1 MTLSTCISSMDIF
14 AADNAATPFTEA
26 LRVVTDHGYQ
36 LRLEGNK
43 VTKLG
48 GGIERAVRENKTLHV
63 FPLKYMPNLSQ
74 EQQAQAV
81 QALNRKGEGE
91 ALDLK
96 VEPPLCRIMVKL
108 RLPVAA
114 MDAHCPFC
122 DAIADR
128 YGDHARAC
136 PCGGGR
142 AKLHNRLVVA
152 ARTRAAG
159 THTEVEKPGL
169 LPPRCDEG
177 GQAEDGAARGSGR
190 RPADVFL
197 EAWRP
202 KRLLSWTWLTSGMR
216 PGNPAAV
223 ADAGD
228 RPTANYEAKKRQHLQ
243 TQQLCTN
250 EGIHF
255 IPLVAEGCAGGWAP
269 AAQQL
274 WQQLGRA
281 VAAISGEPASVKTDW
296 LLQRQSHPATAAVR
310 GRDPSPTSGAM
321 SWAKKVVLEFQ
332 PTTFMRCSTFDIVVA
347 CSYRVSAHTLLRVTP
362 RGLRHR
368 VALFSHASCR

>member
-1 MTLSTCISSMDIF
+1 MAQKVSKLQSLVVESKELS
-14 AADNAATPFTEA
+14 E
-26 LRVVTDHGYQ
+26 
-36 LRLEGNK
+36 
-43 VTKLG
+43 
-48 GGIERAVRENKTLHV
+48 KTLHV

-81 QALNRKGEGE
+81 QARNRKGEGE

-96 VEPPLCRIMVKL
+96 VEPALFRIMVKL

-122 DAIADR
+122 DGIADR

-136 PCGGGR
+136 PCGGDR
-142 AKLHNRLVVA
+142 AKRHNRLRAVVA

-159 THTEVEKPGL
+159 IHTELEKPGL
-169 LPPRCDEG
+169 LPPRFDEG
-177 GQAEDGAARGSGR
+177 RQAEDVAARGSGR
-190 RPADVFL
+190 RPADVVL

-228 RPTANYEAKKRQHLQ
+228 RPAANYEAKKRQHLQ
-243 TQQLCTN
+243 TQQLCTS

-274 WQQLGRA
+274 PQGALLQHQVRQAQECRRSPSLPGRATFKAPTKAGPASKPEAKQAPRAFAKPTPKVKWQQLGRA
-281 VAAISGEPASVKTDW
+281 VATISGEPASVKTDW
-296 LLQRQSHPATAAVR
+296 LLQCQSHPATAAVR
-310 GRDPSPTSGAM
+310 GRDPGPTSGAM
-321 SWAKKVVLEFQ
+321 SWA
-332 PTTFMRCSTFDIVVA
+332 S
-347 CSYRVSAHTLLRVTP
+347 
-362 RGLRHR
+362 
-368 VALFSHASCR
+368 